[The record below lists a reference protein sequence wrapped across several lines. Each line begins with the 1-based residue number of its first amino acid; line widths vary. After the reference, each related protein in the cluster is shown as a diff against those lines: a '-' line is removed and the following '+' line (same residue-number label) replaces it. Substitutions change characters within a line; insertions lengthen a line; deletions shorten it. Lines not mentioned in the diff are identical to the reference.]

1 MFVCLSTCQIHC
13 TAFKITRPILWTLR
27 KQYIWFLSEK
37 IFGDGHPSC
46 LYEGPHSF
54 PRRNNSEKSYS
65 YLKSYSP
72 ESLGQF
78 EPNLAQSIPKWTELH
93 NIQMEGHALFLW
105 PGDPRL
111 RGILLLSCLSFCY
124 SETLKLKT
132 SEMFLSVP
140 ITGTAQCYASLPS
153 NFHEYLWCHDAGKV
167 P

>member
-1 MFVCLSTCQIHC
+1 MKDHIVFQGEIIVQ
-13 TAFKITRPILWTLR
+13 
-27 KQYIWFLSEK
+27 
-37 IFGDGHPSC
+37 
-46 LYEGPHSF
+46 
-54 PRRNNSEKSYS
+54 KSYS

-111 RGILLLSCLSFCY
+111 RGILFLSCLSFCY

-167 P
+167 VHTYTQTYVKDWCSLITATVCAY